1 VKPPSTPQ
9 PIATRRSPLAL
20 VQARDVQA
28 RLIAACGLDTE
39 EGERLFPI
47 LGLVSTGD
55 RIQDRTLL
63 EAGGKGLFTKEI
75 DEAQLAGEATFA
87 VHS

>member
-1 VKPPSTPQ
+1 MKPPSSPQ

-28 RLIAACGLDTE
+28 RLIAACGLDAE

-55 RIQDRTLL
+55 RIQCSVVESWFTNL
-63 EAGGKGLFTKEI
+63 ENTGT
-75 DEAQLAGEATFA
+75 
-87 VHS
+87 